1 MRSRLQ
7 GFHPETELRQVITEV
22 SDLFHRGPNL
32 ERRLLMA
39 LNANVQKLIDDVAR
53 NADLSKSILAAQDLQ
68 NKQIADLKSQLA
80 SIQPGQPVND
90 ENLAAINATVATI
103 EQTNAAL
110 ATAVP
115 QGTVLAPN
123 PIPLGDSGGQP
134 LTKGTQPV
142 TSDSAG
148 NPIAPDAP
156 GQPGVA
162 TSSPA
167 VTPAPKFKSGPTDPN
182 SPSNPTTDAVKS
194 TFTPDPGTPT
204 GPGNTPSTDPS
215 KSS

>member
-7 GFHPETELRQVITEV
+7 SFHPETELRQVITKVE
-22 SDLFHRGPNL
+22 DLFQRGPNI

-39 LNANVQKLIDDVAR
+39 LNANVKKLIDDVAR

-80 SIQPGQPVND
+80 SIQSGQPVDN

-103 EQTNAAL
+103 EQTNTAL

-115 QGTVLAPN
+115 QGTILAPN
-123 PIPLGDSGGQP
+123 PIPLGDPNQP
-134 LTKGTQPV
+134 LTNGTQPV

-148 NPIAPDAP
+148 NPIAPDAK
-156 GQPGVA
+156 GQPGV
-162 TSSPA
+162 
-167 VTPAPKFKSGPTDPN
+167 GTDPD
-182 SPSNPTTDAVKS
+182 SPKADPNKS
-194 TFTPDPGTPT
+194 V
-204 GPGNTPSTDPS
+204 
-215 KSS
+215 

>member
-1 MRSRLQ
+1 MRSHLQ
-7 GFHPETELRQVITEV
+7 SFHPETELRQVITDV
-22 SDLFHRGPNL
+22 RDLFNRGPNL

-53 NADLSKSILAAQDLQ
+53 NADLSKSILAGQDLQ

-80 SIQPGQPVND
+80 SIVPGQPIDD
-90 ENLAAINATVATI
+90 ENLAAINAQVAII

-115 QGTVLAPN
+115 QGTTLAPN
-123 PIPLGDSGGQP
+123 PIPLGDPNAP

-156 GQPGVA
+156 GQPGVLQQA
-162 TSSPA
+162 A
-167 VTPAPKFKSGPTDPN
+167 DAPKS
-182 SPSNPTTDAVKS
+182 S
-194 TFTPDPGTPT
+194 T
-204 GPGNTPSTDPS
+204 
-215 KSS
+215 

>member
-7 GFHPETELRQVITEV
+7 GFHPEAEFRVLLRQVQ
-22 SDLFHRGPNL
+22 DLFQRGPNL

-53 NADLSKSILAAQDLQ
+53 NSDLSKSILAGQDLQ
-68 NKQIADLKSQLA
+68 NKQIADLKTQLA
-80 SIQPGQPVND
+80 SIQPGQPIDD

-103 EQTNAAL
+103 EQTNEAL
-110 ATAVP
+110 ATAVTS
-115 QGTVLAPN
+115 GTTLDPK
-123 PIPLGDSGGQP
+123 PIPLGDPNQP

-148 NPIAPDAP
+148 SPIAPDAP

-162 TSSPA
+162 TQS
-167 VTPAPKFKSGPTDPN
+167 
-182 SPSNPTTDAVKS
+182 
-194 TFTPDPGTPT
+194 
-204 GPGNTPSTDPS
+204 
-215 KSS
+215 

>member
-1 MRSRLQ
+1 
-7 GFHPETELRQVITEV
+7 
-22 SDLFHRGPNL
+22 
-32 ERRLLMA
+32 MA

-53 NADLSKSILAAQDLQ
+53 NADLSKSILAGQDLQ

-80 SIQPGQPVND
+80 SIQPGQPVDD

-110 ATAVP
+110 ADAVP

-123 PIPLGDSGGQP
+123 PIPLGDP
-134 LTKGTQPV
+134 NALLTKGTQPV

-156 GQPGVA
+156 GQPVPQQA
-162 TSSPA
+162 A
-167 VTPAPKFKSGPTDPN
+167 DAPKS
-182 SPSNPTTDAVKS
+182 S
-194 TFTPDPGTPT
+194 T
-204 GPGNTPSTDPS
+204 
-215 KSS
+215 

>member
-1 MRSRLQ
+1 
-7 GFHPETELRQVITEV
+7 
-22 SDLFHRGPNL
+22 
-32 ERRLLMA
+32 MA

-53 NADLSKSILAAQDLQ
+53 NADLSKSILAGQDLQ

-80 SIQPGQPVND
+80 SIQPGQPVDD

-110 ATAVP
+110 ADAVP
-115 QGTVLAPN
+115 ASTTLGQKL
-123 PIPLGDSGGQP
+123 IPLGDPNAQ

-156 GQPGVA
+156 GQPGVPQQA
-162 TSSPA
+162 A
-167 VTPAPKFKSGPTDPN
+167 DAPKS
-182 SPSNPTTDAVKS
+182 S
-194 TFTPDPGTPT
+194 T
-204 GPGNTPSTDPS
+204 
-215 KSS
+215 